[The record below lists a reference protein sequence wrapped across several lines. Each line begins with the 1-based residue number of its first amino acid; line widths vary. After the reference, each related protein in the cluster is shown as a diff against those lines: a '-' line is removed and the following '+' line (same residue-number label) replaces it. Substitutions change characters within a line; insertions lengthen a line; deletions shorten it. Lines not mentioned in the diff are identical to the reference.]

1 MSRVL
6 VDTHALLWFVFDDA
20 RLSAMAAGVLSDRSV
35 AKLVSVVGLWEIV
48 IKNQIGRLDL
58 GMDVSTF
65 LAEHVAG
72 RILDIVPV
80 QIDHLVEYGALPL
93 HHRDPFDRLIAAQAR
108 VLGTPVVTSDPIF
121 GAYGV
126 ETIW

>member
-20 RLSAMAAGVLSDRSV
+20 RLSARAAGVLSDRSV

-58 GMDVSTF
+58 GMDVSAF
-65 LAEHVAG
+65 LDEHVA
-72 RILDIVPV
+72 RRLLEVVPV
-80 QIDHLVEYGALPL
+80 EIEHLVGYGALPL
-93 HHRDPFDRLIAAQAR
+93 HHRDPFDRLMAAQAR
-108 VLGTPVVTSDPIF
+108 ILGTPVVTSDPSF